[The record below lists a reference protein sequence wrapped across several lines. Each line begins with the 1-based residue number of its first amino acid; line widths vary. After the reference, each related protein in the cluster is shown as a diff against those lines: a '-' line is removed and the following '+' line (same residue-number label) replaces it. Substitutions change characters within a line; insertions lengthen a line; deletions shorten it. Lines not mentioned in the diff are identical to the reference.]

1 MGIIEIK
8 AKKHFAGPG
17 MWAWLAEALV
27 EDDKGEKVY
36 VTVHYYTGEDYS
48 VCKQSVYDYFV
59 NGVEEITEELLE
71 EYDNFEDSQSSEYKQ
86 VFSALRKVIDML
98 D

>member
-27 EDDKGEKVY
+27 EKDKGEAVY
-36 VTVHYYTGEDYS
+36 VTAHYYDGEIYS
-48 VCKQSVYDYFV
+48 VSKQSVYDYFV
-59 NGVEEITEELLE
+59 NGNDEAAEDLLE
-71 EYDNFEDSQSSEYKQ
+71 EYEDYKDAAKSEYKQ
-86 VFSALRKVIDML
+86 VFSKLRKVIDML